1 MPLRYCD
8 PIYGVNGVHDYPYS
22 MRSTLPYMPKFSDEE
37 KSLLK
42 AYKPDAF
49 GLNHYGTSFVA
60 YDGGNPAANQSIRGA
75 CIDNHLN
82 ILKGM

>member
-1 MPLRYCD
+1 MP
-8 PIYGVNGVHDYPYS
+8 
-22 MRSTLPYMPKFSDEE
+22 TFSEEE

-60 YDGGNPAANQSIRGA
+60 YDGGNPAANQNPSDLQSEELEVSALI
-75 CIDNHLN
+75 I
-82 ILKGM
+82 